1 MEVQVVPARGGADLE
16 RAASIAA
23 QVLGEGGLVV
33 HPTETVYGI
42 GGDGSAANNRLIAR
56 VKRREADQPLL
67 LLVPHLEA
75 LRASFPGLEWPVGAA
90 ELANSFW
97 PGPLTIVVRCP
108 GSPDGL
114 RGPGDGLAVRVSPD
128 PTVAALLAAWGRPMT
143 SSSAN
148 LAGREPARTL
158 ESALEV
164 FSEREDLEKIE
175 RPVLALD
182 AGATRGTLP
191 STIVSFVVSP
201 PRLLREGAVS
211 RQEVEARL
219 AELL

>member
-1 MEVQVVPARGGADLE
+1 MEVQIVPAIDDADLE
-16 RAASIAA
+16 RTASTAA
-23 QVLGEGGLVV
+23 QVLGEGGIVV

-67 LLVPHLEA
+67 LLAPHLEA
-75 LRASFPGLEWPVGAA
+75 LRASFPSLEWPAEA
-90 ELANSFW
+90 DELASSFW

-108 GSPDGL
+108 GSPEGL

-128 PTVAALLAAWGRPMT
+128 PTVAKLLAAWGRPMT

-158 ESALEV
+158 EEALEV
-164 FSEREDLEKIE
+164 FSGREDLEKIE

-182 AGATRGTLP
+182 AGMTRGTLP
-191 STIVSFVVSP
+191 STIVSFVESP

-211 RQEVEARL
+211 RAEVEARL
-219 AELL
+219 PGLL

>member
-1 MEVQVVPARGGADLE
+1 MQVQIVPVADDTDLE
-16 RAASIAA
+16 RAAFMAA
-23 QVLGEGGLVV
+23 KVLREGGLVV

-75 LRASFPGLEWPVGAA
+75 LRESFSGLEWPVEAD
-90 ELANSFW
+90 ELASSFW

-114 RGPGDGLAVRVSPD
+114 RGPGGGLAVRVSPD
-128 PTVAALLAAWGRPMT
+128 PTVATLLAAWGRPMT

-158 ESALEV
+158 EKALEV
-164 FSEREDLEKIE
+164 FRGREDLESIE

-182 AGATRGTLP
+182 AGMTRGTLS
-191 STIVSFVVSP
+191 STIVSFVESP
-201 PRLLREGAVS
+201 PRLLREGPVS
-211 RQEVEARL
+211 RAELEARL
-219 AELL
+219 PDLI

>member
-1 MEVQVVPARGGADLE
+1 MEVQVVAARGGADLE
-16 RAASIAA
+16 RAAAIAA
-23 QVLGEGGLVV
+23 EVLGEGGLVV

-67 LLVPHLEA
+67 LLVPDLEA
-75 LRASFPGLEWPVGAA
+75 LRASFSGLVWPLEAD
-90 ELANSFW
+90 ELASSFW

-128 PTVAALLAAWGRPMT
+128 PTVASLLAAWGRPMT

-158 ESALEV
+158 ENALEV
-164 FSEREDLEKIE
+164 FGGRDDLKDIE

-182 AGATRGTLP
+182 AGVTRGTLP
-191 STIVSFVVSP
+191 STIVSFVESP
-201 PRLLREGAVS
+201 PRLLREGPLS
-211 RQEVEARL
+211 RRELEARL
-219 AELL
+219 PELL

>member
-1 MEVQVVPARGGADLE
+1 MEVQIVPALDDADLE

-23 QVLGEGGLVV
+23 GVLGEGGLVV

-42 GGDGSAANNRLIAR
+42 GGDGSTVNNRLIAR

-75 LRASFPGLEWPVGAA
+75 LRASFPHLEWPAGAN
-90 ELANSFW
+90 ELTSSFW

-128 PTVAALLAAWGRPMT
+128 PTVARLLAVWGRPMT

-148 LAGREPARTL
+148 LAGGEPARTVAT
-158 ESALEV
+158 ALEV
-164 FSEREDLEKIE
+164 FSRREDLQEVE
-175 RPVLALD
+175 GPVVALD
-182 AGATRGTLP
+182 AGTTPGALP
-191 STIVSFVVSP
+191 STIVSFVESP
-201 PRLLREGAVS
+201 PRLLREGPVS
-211 RQEVEARL
+211 RAEIEAL
-219 AELL
+219 LPELH

>member
-1 MEVQVVPARGGADLE
+1 MEVQIVPALSDDDLQ

-23 QVLGEGGLVV
+23 DVLGDGGLVV

-75 LRASFPGLEWPVGAA
+75 LRASFSGLEWSVEAD
-90 ELANSFW
+90 ELASSFW

-128 PTVAALLAAWGRPMT
+128 RTVATLLAAWGRPMT

-164 FSEREDLEKIE
+164 FSGRDDLEDIE

-191 STIVSFVVSP
+191 STIVSFVESP

-219 AELL
+219 PELL